1 MSAITREEL
10 LDWDQNDPLAVM
22 RAQFRIPVNTIYL
35 DGNSLGPLPQ
45 RTSERV
51 TKVVE
56 EEWGEDL
63 IRSWNKHGWI
73 ELPLRCG
80 EKIAELIGAA
90 PGEVVVADSTSV
102 NLFKLLA
109 AALRLRPERKVILS
123 DRGNFPT
130 DLYVAQGLIELLD
143 KGHELKLVEPEEVA
157 EAIDESV
164 ALVMLTQT
172 DYRTGRIHAMND
184 ITAKAHTAGALML
197 WDLAHSAGA
206 FPVDLRAA
214 NADFAVGCGYKYL
227 NGGPGAPAFLFVAE
241 RLQDQVRPPLSG
253 WMGHEAPFLFDRDYR
268 PADGIA
274 RNLCGTPAI
283 LSMSALDAGLDVIR
297 SAGMTEI
304 RKKSLRMTSLFIDLV
319 ETRCANFGFQLFTP
333 RNPEMRGS
341 QVSFSHE
348 NGYPIMAALIERGV
362 IGDFR
367 APDILRFGFTPLY
380 LRYGDIWDAVETLH
394 DIMASRS
401 WDQPKYHKRLAVT

>member
-1 MSAITREEL
+1 MTNMTREDVL
-10 LDWDQNDPLAVM
+10 NWDGEDPLAAL
-22 RAQFRIPVNTIYL
+22 RSQFQLSGNIIYL
-35 DGNSLGPLPQ
+35 DGNSLGPLPR
-45 RTSERV
+45 RTSARI

-73 ELPLRCG
+73 DLPQRCG
-80 EKIAELIGAA
+80 KKIAELIGAA
-90 PGEVVVADSTSV
+90 PEEVVVADSTSV

-109 AALRLRPERKVILS
+109 AALRLRPERRVILS
-123 DRGNFPT
+123 DKGNFPT

-157 EAIDESV
+157 DSIDESV

-172 DYRTGRIHAMND
+172 DYRSGRIHDMQD
-184 ITAKAHTAGALML
+184 ITAKAHAAGALML

-206 FPVDLRAA
+206 FPVDLREA

-268 PADGIA
+268 PAEGIA

-297 SAGMTEI
+297 SAGMAEI
-304 RKKSLRMTSLFIDLV
+304 RRKSVRMTDLFIHLM
-319 ETRCANFGFQLFTP
+319 ESRCADFGFELFSP
-333 RNPEMRGS
+333 RDPEERGS
-341 QVSFSHE
+341 QVSFSHAH
-348 NGYPIMAALIERGV
+348 GYPIMAALIERGV

-367 APDILRFGFTPLY
+367 APNILRFGFTPLY
-380 LRYGDIWDAVETLH
+380 LRYSDVWDAVEILRE
-394 DIMASRS
+394 IMTDRS
-401 WDQPKYHKRLAVT
+401 WDQPKFHKRLAVT